1 VSDRVWTL
9 RNRHDREI
17 AALAVPALGALIA
30 DPLLSLVDTAFIGR
44 LGEEELGALGVAAA
58 VFAIAFF
65 IFNFLE
71 YATTTMVANAVGAG
85 DPAAAGR
92 RTVSALLVA
101 WAVGLAVVAVLEVA
115 TEPILSVMGAEGRL
129 RDLAAAYI
137 RIRALAAPAV
147 LTVRAAH
154 GAFRGYQDTRTPLAV
169 TLVINGINLVLD
181 PLLIF
186 GLGWGVAGA
195 AWATVAAQ
203 WLGAGWFVA
212 LLLVW
217 RRSELG
223 LVPGR
228 IPLAALRPF
237 LQAGRDIVIR
247 TAALLSV
254 FTLATAVA
262 TRISETAVA
271 AHQVVFQVWAF
282 LALAV
287 DALAIAAQALI
298 GRYLG
303 AGEPEAAHRVADRLV
318 ALGLAVGGV
327 LAAVLAGLR
336 GPLPT
341 WFTDEPLVIESI
353 RSIYWFLVAAM
364 PLAAVVFV
372 WDGVFLGAGDF
383 GFLAVAMVGAALV
396 GVGVLLAVIPLEWGL
411 VGVWWGV
418 TCLMA
423 ARIGTLTWRRLS
435 RSSPLRDPMLR

>member
-1 VSDRVWTL
+1 MRGGVWSWHGA
-9 RNRHDREI
+9 HDREI

-44 LGEEELGALGVAAA
+44 LGADALGALGVSAA
-58 VFAIAFF
+58 VFAVAFF

-71 YATTTMVANAVGAG
+71 YATTTMVAQAIGSG
-85 DPAAAGR
+85 DRRAAGR
-92 RTVSALLVA
+92 RTLTALTVAGIGGLLV
-101 WAVGLAVVAVLEVA
+101 VLVLEVGVA
-115 TEPILSVMGAEGRL
+115 PILSAMGAEGGL
-129 RDLAAAYI
+129 RDQASSYI

-169 TLVINGINLVLD
+169 TLGINGVNLVLD

-203 WLGAGWFVA
+203 WVGAAWFLA

-217 RRSELG
+217 RKEDLGIAAGRVPFSE
-223 LVPGR
+223 
-228 IPLAALRPF
+228 ARPF
-237 LQAGRDIVIR
+237 LRAGRDIVIR

-262 TRISETAVA
+262 ARISETAVA
-271 AHQVVFQVWAF
+271 AHQVVFQVWVF
-282 LALAV
+282 LALGV

-303 AGEPEAAHRVADRLV
+303 AGEDDAVGVVADRLV
-318 ALGLAVGGV
+318 VLGLGVGTLLAVM
-327 LAAVLAGLR
+327 LAVLM
-336 GPLPT
+336 PWLPA
-341 WFTDEPLVIESI
+341 WFTDEPAVVSAI
-353 RSIYWFLVAAM
+353 REIYGFLVVSM

-383 GFLAVAMVGAALV
+383 GFLAVAMVLASLVGAAV
-396 GVGVLLAVIPLEWGL
+396 MLAVLPCGWGL

-418 TCLMA
+418 TALMV
-423 ARIGTLTWRRLS
+423 ARIVTLGWRRLS
-435 RSSPLRDPMLR
+435 PAGPLHPTRSR